1 MGFLK
6 KFTGEKKATGERAG
20 RRTAGRR
27 RKPSARERRA
37 AMRTEQAE
45 AKLLETEALIHEEAE
60 RLRRETR
67 TSA

>member
-1 MGFLK
+1 MKKLK
-6 KFTGEKKATGERAG
+6 GERAG

-60 RLRRETR
+60 RLRRGTR

>member
-1 MGFLK
+1 MGFMKRL
-6 KFTGEKKATGERAG
+6 TGERAG

-27 RKPSARERRA
+27 RKPSQRELRAR
-37 AMRTEQAE
+37 MRTEQAE

-60 RLRRETR
+60 RLRRGNR

>member
-6 KFTGEKKATGERAG
+6 KLRGERAG

-27 RKPSARERRA
+27 RKPSPREQRA

-45 AKLLETEALIHEEAE
+45 AKLLETEALIHEEAR
-60 RLRRETR
+60 RLRRGTR